1 MPLTTYVRK
10 VLLIQLCDVAYGTD
24 LSRRL
29 DAKDLVYYVECR
41 GLGRPLGFYVVGPD
55 NVLKSTVAY
64 VNHNYNS
71 KFRKVV
77 ATKSFDWKVALDSMD
92 EEYCDHV
99 LTSCTASEFEEKV
112 REMYE
117 IRPMPCKYRHAKVLP
132 VYEDT
137 TVDGRYRPIVPYCV
151 EAEDVSDDQ
160 PSMLN
165 NEQSDIVCFCKCK

>member
-1 MPLTTYVRK
+1 MPLKTYVRK
-10 VLLIQLCDVAYGTD
+10 VLLIRLCDVAYGAD

-29 DAKDLVYYVECR
+29 DDKDLVYYVECR
-41 GLGRPLGFYVVGPD
+41 GLERPLVFYVVGPD
-55 NVLKSTVAY
+55 NALKSTVVY

-77 ATKSFDWKVALDSMD
+77 ATRSFDWKVALDSMD
-92 EEYCDHV
+92 KEYCDHV

-117 IRPMPCKYRHAKVLP
+117 ISPMPCKYRHAKVLP

-137 TVDGRYRPIVPYCV
+137 TVNGRYRPIVPYSV
-151 EAEDVSDDQ
+151 EAEDVRNDQ

-165 NEQSDIVCFCKCK
+165 NEHSDIVCFCKCK